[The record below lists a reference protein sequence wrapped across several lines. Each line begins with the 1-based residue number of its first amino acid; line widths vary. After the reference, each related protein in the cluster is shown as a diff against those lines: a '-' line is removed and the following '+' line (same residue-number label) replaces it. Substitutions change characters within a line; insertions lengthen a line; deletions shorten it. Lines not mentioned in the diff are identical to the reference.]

1 MNEFI
6 NELKAEVKT
15 SSELA
20 EEKKRKKEA
29 KERVKLIEEVMR
41 KREEEVWEK

>member
-6 NELKAEVKT
+6 KNLKAEVKT
-15 SSELA
+15 SSELV
-20 EEKKRKKEA
+20 KEIEI
-29 KERVKLIEEVMR
+29 KERAKLIEEVMR

>member
-1 MNEFI
+1 MKEFI
-6 NELKAEVKT
+6 EDLKAEVKT
-15 SSELA
+15 SSELVKDI
-20 EEKKRKKEA
+20 EI

>member
-6 NELKAEVKT
+6 ESLKAETNNEPNNV
-15 SSELA
+15 
-20 EEKKRKKEA
+20 EEID
-29 KERVKLIEEVMR
+29 RVKLIEEVMR